1 MFVSGSSKD
10 DDSNASGLAGHQ
22 SVPLQV
28 QVFRTVPPIYRDVF
42 QVFQEGMMRNGVCN
56 MSESYHK

>member
-22 SVPLQV
+22 SVLLSSFQV
-28 QVFRTVPPIYRDVF
+28 QVPPVHRDVF
-42 QVFQEGMMRNGVCN
+42 QVYQEGMLRSGVCN

>member
-22 SVPLQV
+22 SVPLSSFKFKYSV
-28 QVFRTVPPIYRDVF
+28 QYQLFIETSFKYSR
-42 QVFQEGMMRNGVCN
+42 
-56 MSESYHK
+56 KA